1 MKKNDIKWLPAF
13 IRRVIV
19 LVVVGCVSISHISA
33 DMVVKQTLDWD
44 EVHKVFDR
52 YFNCP
57 SSDNAIAISRVLPRE
72 IPDKVSGNQGRALEY
87 IINSIDFRII
97 ASEALAGERSAAE
110 IMFRLR
116 KFTDGWDSE
125 VLDGTLGAL
134 LRINPMLFLEVLF
147 EHKDDPLT
155 KNVGYSVAFPNYAY
169 NNHASAFIYE
179 LEKRSEALARV
190 DDSKYDELKQEC
202 VRQIRREMNRL
213 LAIVDGP
220 TERPQEHD
228 KSGQDLDWGRVLP
241 TFERYFNYPTPENA
255 KAVLSVIPKEQ
266 PGKVLGDTRRAL
278 ASISSA
284 ETYGILALES
294 KAGDKH
300 SVELLIRLLGISETP
315 ESKLFKST
323 LGAIVRLNPR
333 LFLDVLYD
341 YKDAASMKTAGY
353 SVAHLDDAYIDRPC
367 ASKHELEK
375 RIMSLDGVTEPKYDE
390 LKQACLSELEQAIEK
405 LKRKRS

>member
-1 MKKNDIKWLPAF
+1 MKKNDIKWLPAL
-13 IRRVIV
+13 IRRVII

-33 DMVVKQTLDWD
+33 KMVVKQTLDWD
-44 EVHKVFDR
+44 EVLEVFDR

-57 SSDNAIAISRVLPRE
+57 SSENAMAILRVLPRE
-72 IPDKVSGNQGRALEY
+72 IPDKVSGNKGRALEY
-87 IINSIDFRII
+87 IFNSKEYRIL
-97 ASEALAGERSAAE
+97 ASEATVGERSSAE
-110 IMFRLR
+110 VLFRLR
-116 KFTDGWDSE
+116 NFTDGWASGA
-125 VLDGTLGAL
+125 VDGTLGAL
-134 LRINPMLFLEVLF
+134 LRINPMLFLEILF
-147 EHKDDPLT
+147 EHKDDPFT
-155 KNVGYSVAFPNYAY
+155 KRVGYPVAFPNYAY
-169 NNHASAFIYE
+169 NNHASAFIFE
-179 LEKRSEALARV
+179 LEKRSEALAGV
-190 DDSKYDELKQEC
+190 DGPKYDELKQEC
-202 VRQIRREMNRL
+202 IRQIRREMNRL
-213 LAIVDGP
+213 LAIVDRP
-220 TERPQEHD
+220 AERPQEHD

-241 TFERYFNYPTPENA
+241 AFERYFSYPAPENA

-300 SVELLIRLLGISETP
+300 SVEILIRLLGISETP

-375 RIMSLDGVTEPKYDE
+375 RIMALDGVTEPKYDE

-405 LKRKRS
+405 LKRNGS